1 MTVTPVPATR
11 EDCSGEG
18 FLHRVPTDALDELD
32 GNDATPVTIVLA
44 DDHVIVRG
52 AVRSVLEA
60 EGGFEVVAEAGDVGT
75 AVHKVLAF
83 KPNVLVLDLNM
94 PGGSSVE
101 AIPEFL
107 EVSPRTAI
115 VVLTMDDDLRSARA
129 VMRAG
134 ALAFVLKEAA
144 DTELVDAARAAARRH
159 RYLNPEIGGR
169 IAVESEAT
177 AIGPDGLSNREIEV
191 LRLVTLGY
199 TNTEIAQ
206 QLYLSSRTIESHRAH
221 IQDKIHLRSRAEM
234 SAYARDHGLVE

>member
-1 MTVTPVPATR
+1 MRLTSSTAI
-11 EDCSGEG
+11 
-18 FLHRVPTDALDELD
+18 DA
-32 GNDATPVTIVLA
+32 APVTIVLA
-44 DDHVIVRG
+44 DDHAVVRS

-60 EGGFEVVAEAGDVGT
+60 EGDFEVVAEAGDVGT
-75 AVHKVLAF
+75 AVRKVLAF

-101 AIPEFL
+101 AIPKFL

-159 RYLNPEIGGR
+159 RYLNPEIGAR
-169 IAVESEAT
+169 VAIDSEPT
-177 AIGPDGLSNREIEV
+177 VTGPDGLTNREIEV
-191 LRLVTLGY
+191 LRLLTLGY
-199 TNTEIAQ
+199 TNTEIAH
-206 QLYLSSRTIESHRAH
+206 QLYLSPRTIEAHRAH
-221 IQDKIHLRSRAEM
+221 IHHKIHRSSRAEM
-234 SAYARDHGLVE
+234 SAYARDHGLVD